1 MSEPQTRGGDTNH
14 YISMDPARSYP
25 PPPAGSGG
33 LSGRGSQGQ
42 RVRGQEQR
50 RPLGCTRR
58 WAAGA
63 GSIGVPPGALWVTH
77 LSEGCRVGPQHPQDQ
92 RGGGKTL
99 RPVWGHLQ
107 EWRRVLGLPGGEPGP
122 WSSGLGIVLHTPPPP
137 NLLPAQGAHGI
148 PPGEY
153 GDAHPQLAGLCSE
166 HFYGLLI
173 VMLPFNSGCH
183 SMSAKPDKLG
193 FMPPNYGARAVQ
205 R

>member
-1 MSEPQTRGGDTNH
+1 MSEPQAQGGDTNH
-14 YISMDPARSYP
+14 YISMDPARPHP

-42 RVRGQEQR
+42 RVRGQERR

-122 WSSGLGIVLHTPPPP
+122 WSSGLGIVLHTPP
-137 NLLPAQGAHGI
+137 LPTSCWPRGPTGSHPENMEMHIPSWRGSAQNI
-148 PPGEY
+148 
-153 GDAHPQLAGLCSE
+153 
-166 HFYGLLI
+166 F
-173 VMLPFNSGCH
+173 MGC
-183 SMSAKPDKLG
+183 
-193 FMPPNYGARAVQ
+193 
-205 R
+205 